1 VDDGCVNREDLL
13 ATLRHAE
20 GQAVE
25 TFIAL
30 LTDPD
35 FVVRIEGDWERPAVT
50 ANLLTI
56 YRRRASHVRR
66 VGLPTLGFDETV
78 QRLESTSY
86 EQLRLVAIDGP
97 ERYPWCLLFAS
108 PELTEIV
115 AALAVTGP
123 KPE

>member
-1 VDDGCVNREDLL
+1 M

-20 GQAVE
+20 GEAVQ
-25 TFIAL
+25 TCTAL
-30 LTDPD
+30 LIDPD
-35 FVVRIEGDWERPAVT
+35 FVVRMEGDWERPAAT

-56 YRRRASHVRR
+56 YRRRASHVRT

-78 QRLESTSY
+78 HRLESTSY
-86 EQLRLVAIDGP
+86 EQLRLVAIEGP

>member
-1 VDDGCVNREDLL
+1 VGRLAKHRQRISGRSRRSRVDDGCVNREDLL

-20 GQAVE
+20 GEAVE
-25 TFIAL
+25 TCIAL

-66 VGLPTLGFDETV
+66 VGLPTLGFDETCNGLSP
-78 QRLESTSY
+78 RRTSN
-86 EQLRLVAIDGP
+86 
-97 ERYPWCLLFAS
+97 
-108 PELTEIV
+108 
-115 AALAVTGP
+115 
-123 KPE
+123 